1 VTNNKK
7 LTKTTND
14 KEDKSQRRKTKVL
27 EYNNKKMRSKKKHDQ
42 KDMTG
47 Q

>member
-14 KEDKSQRRKTKVL
+14 KEDKSQRRKTTKKTKVL
-27 EYNNKKMRSKKKHDQ
+27 EYNNKKLGARKNMTKKS
-42 KDMTG
+42 
-47 Q
+47 